1 MSWQDGQAR
10 KTDADEAG
18 ALTVIEPE
26 LVLEMQSSRPFAAP
40 DESSLLHPG
49 PLPLRPEPCACV

>member
-1 MSWQDGQAR
+1 MSWMEGQTR

-26 LVLEMQSSRPFAAP
+26 LVLEMQAIPALCRP
-40 DESSLLHPG
+40 G
-49 PLPLRPEPCACV
+49 